1 MKKRLRVKFAILYAL
16 FALLSFLTVSTF
28 GMSLARKYVTKSVA
42 DGLYQDASRIAS
54 GSLIQSYMKSLSSRE
69 ALYHFLSS
77 AAAYQ
82 NSTIWL
88 TDISGNILIDTSRP
102 FEETDDPKTL
112 PEMDSEA
119 FTGSYYQIGT
129 FFGYYSSDVL
139 SVGSP
144 VTSGDTVKGYLIIH
158 CYLSKIERECNS
170 ILNISYLI
178 LLAIL
183 GLSLIQMCIRD
194 RLRAMMG
201 SPIFVSP
208 ESTKFAAST

>member
-54 GSLIQSYMKSLSSRE
+54 GSLIQSYMKSLSSRDD
-69 ALYHFLSS
+69 LYHFLSS

-102 FEETDDPKTL
+102 FEETDDPETL
-112 PEMDSEA
+112 PEMDPEA

-158 CYLSKIERECNS
+158 C
-170 ILNISYLI
+170 
-178 LLAIL
+178 
-183 GLSLIQMCIRD
+183 LSLIHI
-194 RLRAMMG
+194 
-201 SPIFVSP
+201 
-208 ESTKFAAST
+208 

>member
-69 ALYHFLSS
+69 DLYHFLSS
-77 AAAYQ
+77 AATYQ

-119 FTGSYYQIGT
+119 FTGS
-129 FFGYYSSDVL
+129 
-139 SVGSP
+139 
-144 VTSGDTVKGYLIIH
+144 
-158 CYLSKIERECNS
+158 C
-170 ILNISYLI
+170 
-178 LLAIL
+178 
-183 GLSLIQMCIRD
+183 
-194 RLRAMMG
+194 
-201 SPIFVSP
+201 
-208 ESTKFAAST
+208 